1 MQKREGEL
9 ERGKARVLCVKIKDW
24 CDSSL
29 FAQDLARKKKEEVRA
44 KSSK

>member
-1 MQKREGEL
+1 MGEL
-9 ERGKARVLCVKIKDW
+9 ERGKARVFVRRSKDW

-29 FAQDLARKKKEEVRA
+29 FAQDLVRRKKEKARA